1 MSVAERALEVIRH
14 PRTPASVASSNSP
27 TSYTRHQTPSKQ
39 HDRRVS
45 ARSCC
50 GQAEEQA
57 GLPSNLGGLWSLSTT
72 EDPLYPIHI

>member
-1 MSVAERALEVIRH
+1 MAYQYPPPQVSSHAAQANMPPAAAE
-14 PRTPASVASSNSP
+14 
-27 TSYTRHQTPSKQ
+27 Q
-39 HDRRVS
+39 HARRVS

>member
-1 MSVAERALEVIRH
+1 MAYQYPPPQVSTHAAQANMPPVGYGSDYRDG
-14 PRTPASVASSNSP
+14 PPSSN
-27 TSYTRHQTPSKQ
+27 KQ